1 MNINYL
7 NFEGTTV
14 FHQGLVP
21 YFSFRNLDRI
31 PWIRNAFSTRLGGV
45 SEGIYGSMNLNFTR
59 GDDEE
64 KVRRNYELFG
74 KATGL
79 RTENMVMAKQTHTT
93 NVLRVNESH
102 MGMGIVRER
111 NFDDIDGLI
120 TDCPGVVLVTAY
132 ADCVPLYFVDTV
144 HKAIGLSHSGW
155 RGTVNNM
162 AGVTVNKM
170 EKEFGTNPAD
180 LVAFVGPSICVNCY
194 EVGADV
200 ADEFAKAYKS
210 EVFDGI
216 LSIKDEKN
224 MKFRLNLHEAN
235 RKNLLNAGLNPDNI
249 MVTDVCTCCNPDI
262 LYSHRASRGL
272 RGGLCGFLQIID
284 TQL

>member
-64 KVRRNYELFG
+64 KVCRNYELFG

-79 RTENMVMAKQTHTT
+79 RPENMVMAKQTHTT

-235 RKNLLNAGLNPDNI
+235 RKNLLNAGLAPDNI
-249 MVTDVCTCCNPDI
+249 MVTDVCTCCNPEI

>member
-14 FHQGLVP
+14 FHQGVVP

-64 KVRRNYELFG
+64 KVCRNYELFG

-79 RTENMVMAKQTHTT
+79 RPENMVMAKQTHTT

-170 EKEFGTNPAD
+170 EKEFGTDPAD

-235 RKNLLNAGLNPDNI
+235 RKNLLNAGLAPDNI
-249 MVTDVCTCCNPDI
+249 MVTDVCTCCNPEI

-272 RGGLCGFLQIID
+272 RGGLCGFLQIIEI
-284 TQL
+284 

>member
-79 RTENMVMAKQTHTT
+79 RPENMVMAKQTHTT

-170 EKEFGTNPAD
+170 QKEFGTNPAD
-180 LVAFVGPSICVNCY
+180 IVAFVGPSICVNCY

-249 MVTDVCTCCNPDI
+249 MVTDVCTCCNPEI

>member
-224 MKFRLNLHEAN
+224 MKFRRSLHEAN
-235 RKNLLNAGLNPDNI
+235 RKNLLNAGLAPDNI
-249 MVTDVCTCCNPDI
+249 MVTDVCTCCNPEI

>member
-31 PWIRNAFSTRLGGV
+31 PWIIN
-45 SEGIYGSMNLNFTR
+45 
-59 GDDEE
+59 DEE

>member
-14 FHQGLVP
+14 FHQGVVP

-31 PWIRNAFSTRLGGV
+31 PWIINAFSTRLGGV

-79 RTENMVMAKQTHTT
+79 RPENMVMAKQTHTT

-170 EKEFGTNPAD
+170 EKEFGTDPAD

>member
-132 ADCVPLYFVDTV
+132 ADCVPLYFVDIV

-235 RKNLLNAGLNPDNI
+235 RKNLLNAGLAPDNI

>member
-64 KVRRNYELFG
+64 KVRKNYELFG

>member
-64 KVRRNYELFG
+64 KVCRNYELFG

-79 RTENMVMAKQTHTT
+79 RPENMVMAKQTHTT

-235 RKNLLNAGLNPDNI
+235 RKNLLNAGLAPDNI
-249 MVTDVCTCCNPDI
+249 MVTDVCTCCNPEI

-272 RGGLCGFLQIID
+272 RGGLCGFLQIIEI
-284 TQL
+284 

>member
-79 RTENMVMAKQTHTT
+79 RPENMVMAKQTHTT

-170 EKEFGTNPAD
+170 EKEFGTDPAD

-235 RKNLLNAGLNPDNI
+235 RKNLLNAGLAPDNI
-249 MVTDVCTCCNPDI
+249 MVTDVCTCCNPEI

-272 RGGLCGFLQIID
+272 RGGLCGFLQIIEI
-284 TQL
+284 

>member
-31 PWIRNAFSTRLGGV
+31 LWIRNAFSTRLGGV

-79 RTENMVMAKQTHTT
+79 RPENMVMAKQTHTT

>member
-79 RTENMVMAKQTHTT
+79 RPENMVMAKQTHTT

>member
-64 KVRRNYELFG
+64 KVRKNYELFG

-170 EKEFGTNPAD
+170 EKEFGTDPAD